1 VPVVTD
7 TRTRLLDAAARVLLT
22 TGAEQLT
29 LAAVAAEA
37 GVSKGGLFYHFPTKQ
52 ALVAGMVDRLV
63 GRFDAALAAAGH
75 APGAATRAYLDGT
88 VPAEGGLPGADA
100 TTAAL
105 LGGLLVDPDALG
117 PLRAAY
123 ARWQERLEHDG
134 VDPAV
139 ATAVRLAADGWW
151 LARLLDL
158 AAPAPGLHERTR
170 AALVAMIDGAA

>member
-1 VPVVTD
+1 VTD
-7 TRTRLLDAAARVLLT
+7 TRTRLLDAAALVLLT

-63 GRFDAALAAAGH
+63 GVFDAALTAAGDT
-75 APGAATRAYLDGT
+75 PGAATRAYLDST
-88 VPAEGGLPGADA
+88 VPPEGGVAAADG

-105 LGGLLVDPDALG
+105 LGGLLVDPAALG
-117 PLRAAY
+117 PLRTTY

-134 VDPAV
+134 IDPAA
-139 ATAVRLAADGWW
+139 ATAVRLAVDGWW

-158 AAPAPGLHERTR
+158 APPAPGLHERTR
-170 AALVAMIDGAA
+170 ATLVALIDGPA